1 MTTTKNTQHSRRR
14 HMMAVMLLSTAAA
27 LGGALHPAIAT
38 AEREWDVV
46 AYDECIKQ
54 HPNAPYGCCY
64 KTGGEWSGDDE
75 TGKCVAPPA
84 NSVQVPPGSSQPQG
98 RRGPVAIVNNPA
110 P

>member
-1 MTTTKNTQHSRRR
+1 MTTTQNTQLSRRR
-14 HMMAVMLLSTAAA
+14 RMMAVVLFSTAAA
-27 LGGALHPAIAT
+27 LGSALHPAIAT

-46 AYDECIKQ
+46 AYDECIKA
-54 HPNAPYGCCY
+54 HPTAVYSCCY

-84 NSVQVPPGSSQPQG
+84 NSVQPQG
-98 RRGPVAIVNNPA
+98 PNLGPRSAPPTAINPA